1 MRLSWSLVLSSA
13 ATSAASYAG
22 NLNYRSP
29 SENHPGLGVSIH
41 RVAKRG
47 VPESSFDPS
56 KLHFTHG
63 VASGDPYPESVIL
76 WTRCSPSFDD
86 VHSNSSTEGLVPLYN
101 PVPIYSEDGNE
112 KEEGHGNEK
121 EEAISN
127 APVCLNYMVSEDESF
142 KGKVSE
148 GTVYTSSDI
157 DYTVK
162 VSKLAMD
169 RNPRNSLIESSG
181 RGSQVEALYHLLLSV
196 PSLQLRQQEPDWKNQ
211 DDPRFEEG
219 RRPDQPG
226 RVLLLQLPYASAST
240 CVCVCACVLVN

>member
-1 MRLSWSLVLSSA
+1 MKVSWSLVLASA
-13 ATSAASYAG
+13 ATATASYAG

-47 VPESSFDPS
+47 APGSAFNPS

-76 WTRCSPSFDD
+76 WTRCSPKFDD

-101 PVPIYSEDGNE
+101 PVPIYSEDE
-112 KEEGHGNEK
+112 KEHGNDK
-121 EEAISN
+121 EESISN
-127 APVCLNYMVSEDESF
+127 APVCLNYMVSEDEDF

-148 GTVYTSSDI
+148 GTVFTSSDI

-162 VSKLAMD
+162 VSKFSTGA
-169 RNPRNSLIESSG
+169 
-181 RGSQVEALYHLLLSV
+181 
-196 PSLQLRQQEPDWKNQ
+196 Q
-211 DDPRFEEG
+211 DI
-219 RRPDQPG
+219 
-226 RVLLLQLPYASAST
+226 S
-240 CVCVCACVLVN
+240 